1 MLIILIICFILPQVS
16 GFSTGGVVKIL
27 ANEKAL
33 KLLQEGH
40 GGYNADVGK
49 VHNYGP
55 VPEQGCQGQGKKK
68 IQVREKSGN
77 FLFNQGSC
85 RKMKEVLKKSGNFK
99 NSKKKLR
106 DKRLLKILFSKTCK

>member
-1 MLIILIICFILPQVS
+1 MS

-49 VHNYGP
+49 VHNYDSA
-55 VPEQGCQGQGKKK
+55 
-68 IQVREKSGN
+68 VRNHGSYDICVMP
-77 FLFNQGSC
+77 FL
-85 RKMKEVLKKSGNFK
+85 
-99 NSKKKLR
+99 
-106 DKRLLKILFSKTCK
+106 

>member
-1 MLIILIICFILPQVS
+1 MS

-68 IQVREKSGN
+68 NPGPGKVRKFPFQPGK
-77 FLFNQGSC
+77 LW
-85 RKMKEVLKKSGNFK
+85 K
-99 NSKKKLR
+99 NE
-106 DKRLLKILFSKTCK
+106 

>member
-1 MLIILIICFILPQVS
+1 MS

-49 VHNYGP
+49 VHIYDSA
-55 VPEQGCQGQGKKK
+55 PEK
-68 IQVREKSGN
+68 IIAVI
-77 FLFNQGSC
+77 FLGLIWGRITALSQ
-85 RKMKEVLKKSGNFK
+85 
-99 NSKKKLR
+99 
-106 DKRLLKILFSKTCK
+106 

>member
-1 MLIILIICFILPQVS
+1 MS

-49 VHNYGP
+49 VHYYDSA
-55 VPEQGCQGQGKKK
+55 PEK
-68 IQVREKSGN
+68 IIV
-77 FLFNQGSC
+77 F
-85 RKMKEVLKKSGNFK
+85 MAYV
-99 NSKKKLR
+99 
-106 DKRLLKILFSKTCK
+106 